1 MNEYFEFGLLN
12 GNCIDERKIR
22 IAAEEGTPIEV
33 AERVYFVETD
43 MQHLRNMMER
53 GA

>member
-1 MNEYFEFGLLN
+1 MNEYFEFGLLM
-12 GNCIDERKIR
+12 GIALMKEKIR